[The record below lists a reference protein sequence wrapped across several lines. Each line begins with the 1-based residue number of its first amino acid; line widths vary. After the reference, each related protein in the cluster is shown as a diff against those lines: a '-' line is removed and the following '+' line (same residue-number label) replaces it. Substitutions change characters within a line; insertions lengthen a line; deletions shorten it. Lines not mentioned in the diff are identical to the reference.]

1 MPSAIAGIG
10 ISPNM
15 KSLSCLASEHRA
27 LVAINGSYYNMSEGN
42 SVCFLKVE
50 DTVADSTESRE
61 FRIRV
66 NGAIAITKKKQVLF
80 ITVDGRAPQHA
91 VGMSLPELAQLIKQ
105 LGGVTAINLDG
116 GGSTMLYLDG
126 HILNHPTDNGRFDHE
141 GERKIPNMIYFR

>member
-15 KSLSCLASEHRA
+15 KSLSRLASEHRA

-66 NGAIAITKKKQVLF
+66 NGAIAVRKGKLRILPWTKAIERNYKKKPLLSTPLSYNTPESIFSVS
-80 ITVDGRAPQHA
+80 A
-91 VGMSLPELAQLIKQ
+91 SLALA
-105 LGGVTAINLDG
+105 
-116 GGSTMLYLDG
+116 
-126 HILNHPTDNGRFDHE
+126 
-141 GERKIPNMIYFR
+141 